1 MLKAAKGDLVTRP
14 PATAMPARLAGSS
27 TPEATQAAQTRRRL
41 GQASWA
47 ALITLLTLLG
57 FGASS
62 AVGQAAE
69 SPVSPP
75 PSKPSAGPGSLV
87 SHSGLCNASA
97 GLRFGEGMFVVA
109 DNENAAPT
117 LLHLYKAGQGG
128 PELAVGRIAKE
139 AVAQVAKGSLEM
151 DLEGAARLG
160 PLVYWIGSHS
170 AGEGNGPGPA
180 GSPRPNRQRLFATRL
195 GLESGDQGKGVAVT
209 VEPVGR
215 PYQTLLADLEA
226 DPRYAPFG
234 LDQAAKRP
242 GKAKDGLNIEGLAA
256 TPNGQLLIGFRNPL
270 PRGKALVAPLTNPG
284 AVLAGEAAR
293 FGEPVLLELGGLG
306 IRSLEMVNGSL
317 LIVAGPSGPGN
328 PKHGPAI
335 PSALYRWNGQFESAP
350 ERLRLFGPE
359 LGAPLFNPEALF
371 VEGNSLVLL
380 SDDGKLPIAGKRCE
394 DLPRP
399 KQQFRELRITPVP

>member
-1 MLKAAKGDLVTRP
+1 MLKAAKGDLLTRPPCHLP

-27 TPEATQAAQTRRRL
+27 TPEATPAPQARRRL
-41 GQASWA
+41 GQAGWA
-47 ALITLLTLLG
+47 AVITVLTLLG
-57 FGASS
+57 FGATS
-62 AVGQAAE
+62 AVAQAAE
-69 SPVSPP
+69 SPVS
-75 PSKPSAGPGSLV
+75 LV
-87 SHSGLCNASA
+87 THSGLCNASA

-117 LLHLYKAGQGG
+117 LLHLYKAGQSG

-139 AVAQVAKGSLEM
+139 AVAQVDDGSLEM

-170 AGEGNGPGPA
+170 AGEGPGAA
-180 GSPRPNRQRLFATRL
+180 GAPRPNRQRLFATRL
-195 GLESGDQGKGVAVT
+195 GLESGDKGKGVAVT

-270 PRGKALVAPLTNPG
+270 PQGKALVAPLTNPG

-317 LIVAGPSGPGN
+317 LIVAGPSGPGK
-328 PKHGPAI
+328 PKDGPAI

-350 ERLRLFGPE
+350 ELLRLFGSE
-359 LGAPLFNPEALF
+359 LGKSLFNPEALF
-371 VEGNSLVLL
+371 VEGDSLVLL
-380 SDDGKLPIAGKRCE
+380 SDDGKLAIDGKRCE
-394 DLPRP
+394 NLPRP
-399 KQQFRELRITPVP
+399 KQRFRELRITPVP

>member
-1 MLKAAKGDLVTRP
+1 
-14 PATAMPARLAGSS
+14 
-27 TPEATQAAQTRRRL
+27 
-41 GQASWA
+41 
-47 ALITLLTLLG
+47 
-57 FGASS
+57 
-62 AVGQAAE
+62 
-69 SPVSPP
+69 
-75 PSKPSAGPGSLV
+75 
-87 SHSGLCNASA
+87 
-97 GLRFGEGMFVVA
+97 
-109 DNENAAPT
+109 
-117 LLHLYKAGQGG
+117 
-128 PELAVGRIAKE
+128 
-139 AVAQVAKGSLEM
+139 M

-170 AGEGNGPGPA
+170 AGEGPGAA
-180 GSPRPNRQRLFATRL
+180 GAPRPNRQRLFATRL
-195 GLESGDQGKGVAVT
+195 GLESGDKGKGVAVT

-270 PRGKALVAPLTNPG
+270 PQGKALVAPLTNPG

-328 PKHGPAI
+328 PKNGPAI

-350 ERLRLFGPE
+350 ELLRLFGTE
-359 LGAPLFNPEALF
+359 LGKSLFNPEALF
-371 VEGNSLVLL
+371 VEGDSLVLL
-380 SDDGKLPIAGKRCE
+380 SDDGKLSIDGKRCE
-394 DLPRP
+394 NLPRP
-399 KQQFRELRITPVP
+399 KQRFRELRITPVP

>member
-1 MLKAAKGDLVTRP
+1 MLKAAKGDLLTRP

-27 TPEATQAAQTRRRL
+27 TPEATQASQARRRL
-41 GQASWA
+41 GQAGWVA
-47 ALITLLTLLG
+47 VITVLTLLG
-57 FGASS
+57 FGATSVV
-62 AVGQAAE
+62 AQAAE
-69 SPVSPP
+69 NPV
-75 PSKPSAGPGSLV
+75 SLV
-87 SHSGLCNASA
+87 SHGGLCNASA

-139 AVAQVAKGSLEM
+139 AVAQVADGSLEM

-170 AGEGNGPGPA
+170 AGEGSGTA
-180 GSPRPNRQRLFATRL
+180 GAPRPNRQRLFATRL
-195 GLESGDQGKGVAVT
+195 GLESGDKGKGVAVT

-270 PRGKALVAPLTNPG
+270 PQGKALVAPLTNPG

-317 LIVAGPSGPGN
+317 LIVAGPSGPGK
-328 PKHGPAI
+328 PKDGPAI

-350 ERLRLFGPE
+350 ELLRLFGSE
-359 LGAPLFNPEALF
+359 LGKSLFNPEALF
-371 VEGNSLVLL
+371 VEGDSLVLL
-380 SDDGKLPIAGKRCE
+380 SDDGKLAIDGKRCE
-394 DLPRP
+394 NLPRP
-399 KQQFRELRITPVP
+399 KQRFRELRITPVP